1 MVETIKTTKG
11 QGAMNIVRIYQAFP
25 TQEDCLEY
33 LEQIRWKGEPTCP
46 YCQSKN
52 STPMPKEYRHH
63 CNNCNTSYSVTV
75 GTIFHK
81 THLDFQKWFLAVSLI
96 LNAKKGISAR
106 QLARDLDV
114 NKNTAW
120 YMGMRIRKAMCER
133 WHRELLQGVI
143 EMDETYIGGKPRKTN
158 FKRPAGKNIRGRG
171 TKKTPVVG
179 IIERDG
185 KVKAGAQLDRILNAK
200 KMKALA
206 KTNIDLK
213 NSLIITDEFRGYWG
227 LKNVADHKVVDHTK
241 CFSVGDINTNSI
253 ESFWALLKRG
263 IVGQYHKV
271 SIKHLNEYVDEF
283 CYRFNN
289 KDNDEVFELTIKKA
303 LGVVS

>member
-1 MVETIKTTKG
+1 MVETKITTKG
-11 QGAMNIVRIYQAFP
+11 EGAMNIVRIYQVFP
-25 TQEDCLEY
+25 TQENCLQY
-33 LEQIRWKGEPTCP
+33 LEQVRWSGQPTCP
-46 YCQSKN
+46 YCKSKN
-52 STPMPKEYRHH
+52 STAMPKEYRHH

-81 THLDFQKWFLAVSLI
+81 THLDLQRWFLSVSLI

-143 EMDETYIGGKPRKTN
+143 EMDETYIGGKPRKGYD
-158 FKRPAGKNIRGRG
+158 GKPRSHNKRGRG

-179 IIERDG
+179 MIERGG

-206 KTNIDLK
+206 KTNIDLD
-213 NSLIITDEFRGYWG
+213 NSTVITDEFKSYGG
-227 LKNVADHKVVDHTK
+227 FSKITNHKVVNHTK
-241 CFSVGDINTNSI
+241 CFSIGDINTNSM
-253 ESFWALLKRG
+253 ESFWALLQRG

-271 SIKHLNEYVDEF
+271 SIKHLPEYVDEF

-289 KDNDEVFELTIKKA
+289 KNNDEVFELTIKRA